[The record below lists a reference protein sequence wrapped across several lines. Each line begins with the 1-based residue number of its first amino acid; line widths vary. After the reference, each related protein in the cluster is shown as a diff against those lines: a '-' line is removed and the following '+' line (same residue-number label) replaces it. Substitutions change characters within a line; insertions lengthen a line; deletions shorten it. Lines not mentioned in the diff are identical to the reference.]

1 MAAAN
6 ANAIPSSSPLVSR
19 SRKQCILIPIR
30 QFCPPPSYCEP
41 SIRPRN
47 LATRNFQILSCLP
60 SPTTPHAHN
69 PPPFNSSTKLFVSGL
84 SFRTTEDSLRNA
96 FKDFGNLIEVNVVM
110 DRVANRPRGFAFL
123 RYATEDESNKA
134 IQGMHGKF
142 LDARVIFVEVAKPRS
157 DQKSAKPKGKTGS
170 TDTIA

>member
-1 MAAAN
+1 MAA
-6 ANAIPSSSPLVSR
+6 ANAIPSSSPLVSTTI
-19 SRKQCILIPIR
+19 KQCILIPIR

-47 LATRNFQILSCLP
+47 LATRIKILSCL
-60 SPTTPHAHN
+60 PTTPHAHN
-69 PPPFNSSTKLFVSGL
+69 PPPTTKLFVSGL

-96 FKDFGNLIEVNVVM
+96 FKNFGNLIQVNVVM

-123 RYATEDESNKA
+123 RYATEEESNKA

-142 LDARVIFVEVAKPRS
+142 LDGRVIFVEVAKPRS